1 MILQLSEDEFVSS
14 EDWSAIME
22 QMIPINYVGH
32 GGTYDQQDEIDG
44 VKTIEFTTLRDF
56 LDVDNAGCYLK
67 KKSSDKQYI
76 TLERVDNSA
85 LRAQKLFIQQQ
96 KTFIDPVIIKD
107 IRRDVSLSKTIVG
120 DLKTKFDELK

>member
-1 MILQLSEDEFVSS
+1 VTLEMLLSEDEFVSS

-44 VKTIEFTTLRDF
+44 VKTIEFRRDF
-56 LDVDNAGCYLK
+56 LDVDTLLDVTSL

-76 TLERVDNSA
+76 TGKGRHKV
-85 LRAQKLFIQQQ
+85 LRACRK
-96 KTFIDPVIIKD
+96 VH
-107 IRRDVSLSKTIVG
+107 S
-120 DLKTKFDELK
+120 